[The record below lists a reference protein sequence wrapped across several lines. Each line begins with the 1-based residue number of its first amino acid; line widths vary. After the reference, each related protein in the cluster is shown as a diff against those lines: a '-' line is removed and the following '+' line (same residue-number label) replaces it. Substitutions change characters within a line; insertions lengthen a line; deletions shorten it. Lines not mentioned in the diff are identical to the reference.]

1 MKNIRQH
8 VLKPTWQ
15 KTKNSY
21 ELHFPFEASD
31 LGVTARKRDSK
42 MLHLKSTRIV
52 KIRERNLKKCKR
64 FQNKKRWR
72 TMNKKPIPWCF
83 LPFPLWHL
91 PMLLS
96 IKKTQRWSTLIII
109 IMPPRKLTNY
119 YNSIMNLNWIGV
131 LIYEIVDC
139 NYLKVDN
146 MVKNSDGWCLL
157 SWTATITT
165 IQKLSLTSLEPQTL
179 YLCKSW
185 P

>member
-96 IKKTQRWSTLIII
+96 IKKTQRWSTLIFFII
-109 IMPPRKLTNY
+109 IMPSSWSDQQDDKLFWFNYELEIGLEFLSMKLLTVIIWKLTT
-119 YNSIMNLNWIGV
+119 W
-131 LIYEIVDC
+131 
-139 NYLKVDN
+139 
-146 MVKNSDGWCLL
+146 
-157 SWTATITT
+157 
-165 IQKLSLTSLEPQTL
+165 
-179 YLCKSW
+179 
-185 P
+185 